1 MFDFLKTR
9 YQKIKRIFF
18 PGELTAERKEELEQ
32 TLYEADLGSTVV
44 QELIDSIDE
53 KDISNSLKKKALEIL
68 QAPPI
73 TSVESIN
80 SPHVILMIGVN
91 GAGKTTTTAKLAN
104 HYQKLGKKVLVAAAD
119 TFRAGAIEQ
128 LDVWAKKL
136 NLDIVKGR
144 QGADPSSVIFDALE
158 SGKSKKADI
167 VIVDTA
173 GRLESKEHLM
183 KELDKIYRVM
193 KKFDPTAPHE
203 VLLVLDA
210 TLGQNIKDQA
220 LNFHK
225 YSPIT
230 GFVVTKLDGSSKG
243 GIILRLYREMGIK
256 TKWIG
261 LGEAADDLLSFDA
274 ERYVEALFS

>member
-73 TSVESIN
+73 TSVESTN

-144 QGADPSSVIFDALE
+144 QGA
-158 SGKSKKADI
+158 
-167 VIVDTA
+167 
-173 GRLESKEHLM
+173 
-183 KELDKIYRVM
+183 
-193 KKFDPTAPHE
+193 
-203 VLLVLDA
+203 
-210 TLGQNIKDQA
+210 
-220 LNFHK
+220 
-225 YSPIT
+225 
-230 GFVVTKLDGSSKG
+230 
-243 GIILRLYREMGIK
+243 
-256 TKWIG
+256 
-261 LGEAADDLLSFDA
+261 
-274 ERYVEALFS
+274 

>member
-1 MFDFLKTR
+1 
-9 YQKIKRIFF
+9 
-18 PGELTAERKEELEQ
+18 
-32 TLYEADLGSTVV
+32 
-44 QELIDSIDE
+44 
-53 KDISNSLKKKALEIL
+53 
-68 QAPPI
+68 
-73 TSVESIN
+73 
-80 SPHVILMIGVN
+80 
-91 GAGKTTTTAKLAN
+91 
-104 HYQKLGKKVLVAAAD
+104 
-119 TFRAGAIEQ
+119 
-128 LDVWAKKL
+128 
-136 NLDIVKGR
+136 
-144 QGADPSSVIFDALE
+144 SSVIFDALE